1 MFSDKIIASD
11 AERKR
16 QENDWDSGQIQ
27 PKLILPM
34 QNPEDYLSKTSNKSQ
49 QKTILLGMTNDQRH
63 QAERE
68 FEDPTITEKVR
79 QNERLFA

>member
-27 PKLILPM
+27 PKLILP
-34 QNPEDYLSKTSNKSQ
+34 
-49 QKTILLGMTNDQRH
+49 I
-63 QAERE
+63 
-68 FEDPTITEKVR
+68 
-79 QNERLFA
+79 